1 MLSERLAKMIE
12 GVRVLFKGA
21 VVMPSLFVFIPLLE
35 FILSQEE
42 GGGKKEHI
50 YKINE
55 VII

>member
-1 MLSERLAKMIE
+1 MIE